1 MAGIFSYFK
10 FLKLPLKT
18 INMKPFVI
26 LLFICITITVNAQQK
41 IVFTNADSSKT
52 ITIKQKDLVRLSYNG
67 YMQQPQQAEGFVTAL
82 NDSTITLSPRKRLL
96 QKRMPGQTLFIKDIT
111 GFRRYSK
118 FRPAAEIIYGFVG
131 IGIAGTATALVSNAN
146 LSTVLGFAAAAGT
159 AIVTTGL
166 RNAFFSSKIKNSLNS
181 GWSMQ
186 LLPAQ

>member
-1 MAGIFSYFK
+1 MNYS
-10 FLKLPLKT
+10 L
-18 INMKPFVI
+18 M
-26 LLFICITITVNAQQK
+26 LLFICVTLFVQAQQK

-52 ITIKQKDLVRLSYNG
+52 ITVKQKDLVRLSYSG
-67 YMQQPQQAEGFVTAL
+67 YMQQVQQAEGFVTAL

-118 FRPAAEIIYGFVG
+118 FRPAAEIIYAFVG
-131 IGIAGTATALVSNAN
+131 IGIAGTATAIVSKAD
-146 LSTVLGFAAAAGT
+146 LSTILGFAAAAGT
-159 AIVTTGL
+159 AVVTTGL
-166 RNAFFSSKIKNSLNS
+166 RNAFFSSKIKNSLNN